1 MVSRYDWTESHVRT
15 YAEGMA
21 ELSPGE
27 ELVISANPSHFFQAP
42 KDQADFERMMEVRG
56 AKVYV
61 IRRLAPERRQKATG
75 TGVIRDRRERF
86 GPRG

>member
-1 MVSRYDWTESHVRT
+1 MVSRYEWTESSAT
-15 YAEGMA
+15 SYAQGMA
-21 ELSPGE
+21 ELQPGE

-42 KDQADFERMMEVRG
+42 KDQKDFTKMMEVRG
-56 AKVYV
+56 AKVYT

-75 TGVIRDRRERF
+75 AGLQRDRRERS